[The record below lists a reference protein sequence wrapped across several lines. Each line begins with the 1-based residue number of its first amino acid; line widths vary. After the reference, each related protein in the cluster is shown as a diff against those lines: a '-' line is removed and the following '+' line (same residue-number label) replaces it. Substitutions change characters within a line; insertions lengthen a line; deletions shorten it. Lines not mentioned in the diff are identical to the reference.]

1 MKTISINA
9 SQAYDVVIE
18 RSILHDCGK
27 YLRPLL
33 PGSKLLVA
41 TEDRVAP
48 LYLDR
53 VLNSLRRAGFEA
65 ESFIFPAGE
74 PSKNTATWLQL
85 IDRLAAFGLT
95 RTDAVAALG
104 GGVTGDLA
112 GFAAACYLRGV
123 RYVQLPT
130 TLLAAVDS
138 SVGGKTAVDLSVGK
152 NLLGAFHQPCAVLCD
167 PDTLKTLAPATLAD
181 GFGEVIKYGM
191 YGNAR
196 LLELLGRGDFTA
208 HAEEIIAACVA
219 MKRDIVQR
227 DEFDAGARQILNFG
241 HTFAHAIEALS
252 NFSVGHGHAVGMGM
266 RIITAASVK
275 KGFCPAECLEIL
287 DALLDK
293 YGLEKHCGYAA
304 AQLAEGAMRDKKR
317 AGSRITL
324 AIPTGVGTSTLHS
337 IDTCELEDW
346 AKAGLDA

>member
-1 MKTISINA
+1 MNTIHINA
-9 SQAYDVVIE
+9 SQAYDVVIA
-18 RSILHDCGK
+18 RGILHDCGK

-33 PGSKLLVA
+33 PGKKILVA

-48 LYLDR
+48 LYLNR
-53 VLNSLRRAGFEA
+53 VLRSLREAGFEA
-65 ESFIFPAGE
+65 DSFIFPAGE
-74 PSKNTATWLQL
+74 ASKNAAVWLQL
-85 IDRLAAFGLT
+85 IDQLAACELT
-95 RTDAVAALG
+95 RSDAVAALG

-167 PDTLKTLAPATLAD
+167 PDTLDTLPAVTFSD
-181 GFGEVIKYGM
+181 GCGEVIKYGM
-191 YGNAR
+191 YGNAH
-196 LLELLGRGDFTA
+196 LLELLGRGSFTA
-208 HAEEIIAACVA
+208 HAEEIISICVD
-219 MKRDIVQR
+219 MKRDIVER
-227 DEFDAGARQILNFG
+227 DEFDTGARQILNFG

-275 KGFCPAECLEIL
+275 LGFCPTECLDIL
-287 DALLDK
+287 DALLEK
-293 YGLEKHCGYAA
+293 YNLEKRCAYSA

-317 AGSRITL
+317 AGNKITL
-324 AIPTGVGTSTLHS
+324 AIPTGVGTSTLHE
-337 IDTCELEDW
+337 IDTGALESW
-346 AKAGLDA
+346 AKAGLEA